1 MLRRRLMTEDK
12 MDVIHFQ
19 DPEVKRI
26 LVEHIDTDG
35 DGEISYEEA
44 LACTS
49 FQYWFQENTSIESFN
64 ELIYF
69 PNVAFARFNGK
80 GTFQGCTNLKS
91 VKVAFIAH
99 STIQEDWVFRGCTG
113 LKQVD
118 LTGST
123 QIDGYAFAECSG
135 LEKIFIPNTIT
146 VLYEGCLNG
155 CSALSE
161 IEFEEGGTSLRLGR
175 QFLYKCSSLLNL
187 YLPNIPITLDGD
199 VFGWWDY
206 YANVWFSSL
215 KPPTIVNT
223 FGGKIAN
230 YIVPDDAYDAYK
242 SLAQFGSL
250 YNVYRYS
257 WTLPINFEDEEVER
271 ICVSKWASSFYSD
284 KVCRID
290 LKNVKSLENVFANN
304 TIIKKFNELQYFV
317 VNLNWGAQRE
327 QFTGCTSLE
336 EVTLPSDCGIIPGS
350 LFKNCALK
358 TIDIPHSVYQID
370 NNSFEGCP
378 MEQLIIPNSV
388 KSIAA
393 QFIKNMPTL
402 KRVIFEEGNEDVGL
416 SINGASTENDFGT
429 TKLEYLCLPKR
440 TTGIHAY
447 TFRNNYSIPKWYF
460 KMENP
465 SKVSTTWVYGEYI
478 EYLYVPIDSVDLYKT
493 NDTWGNTGKVGNII
507 GYDFETNPDNIE

>member
-1 MLRRRLMTEDK
+1 MSFRRRLLTNKKE
-12 MDVIHFQ
+12 VIKFQ

-26 LVEHIDTDG
+26 LVEHIDLDK

-44 LACTS
+44 KQCTS
-49 FQYWFQENTSIESFN
+49 FQNWFTGNTIIEYFD
-64 ELIYF
+64 ELQYF
-69 PNVAFARFNGK
+69 PNLDFARLSNK
-80 GTFQGCTNLKS
+80 GTFAGCINLKS
-91 VKVAFIAH
+91 VKVLIKVNQTGIFYN
-99 STIQEDWVFRGCTG
+99 CTS
-113 LKQVD
+113 LKNVE
-118 LTGST
+118 LLEGTT
-123 QIDGYAFAECSG
+123 QLANETFYNCAIESIY
-135 LEKIFIPNTIT
+135 IPNTI
-146 VLYEGCLNG
+146 YYIGS
-155 CSALSE
+155 SAFSDCTLLSNVQ
-161 IEFEEGGTSLRLGR
+161 FQEGGEGQLEIGTQVFRR
-175 QFLYKCSSLLNL
+175 CQSLLELKFPDRPLKLN
-187 YLPNIPITLDGD
+187 NDI
-199 VFGWWDY
+199 FGWWDY